1 VSERNVDLWRSW
13 IADFNARDIDAVVS
27 RCDPGIEFHSVF
39 AAVGGAVYHGHDGLR
54 AWHRDLEEAWG
65 DEIYLDIEAYFDLG
79 EETLTFFVYRA
90 RGKQSEAAVTMPAT
104 VVTRWRNGLVTY
116 IKVYVE
122 RADALKDLGVSE
134 DELEEMAP

>member
-1 VSERNVDLWRSW
+1 VSEQTVELWRRW
-13 IADFNARDIDAVVS
+13 IADFNARDIDAIVG

-39 AAVGGAVYHGHDGLR
+39 AAVGGAVYLGHDGLR

-65 DEIYLDIEAYFDLG
+65 EEIRLDIEAYFDLG
-79 EETLTFFVYRA
+79 EETLTFFVYHT

-104 VVTRWRNGLVTY
+104 TVTRWRDGLVTY

-122 RADALKDLGVSE
+122 RADALKELGVSK
-134 DELEEMAP
+134 DELEPIAP

>member
-1 VSERNVDLWRSW
+1 
-13 IADFNARDIDAVVS
+13 
-27 RCDPGIEFHSVF
+27 
-39 AAVGGAVYHGHDGLR
+39 LR

-79 EETLTFFVYRA
+79 EETLTFFVYRT

-104 VVTRWRNGLVTY
+104 VVTRWHNGLVTY

-134 DELEEMAP
+134 DELEEIAP